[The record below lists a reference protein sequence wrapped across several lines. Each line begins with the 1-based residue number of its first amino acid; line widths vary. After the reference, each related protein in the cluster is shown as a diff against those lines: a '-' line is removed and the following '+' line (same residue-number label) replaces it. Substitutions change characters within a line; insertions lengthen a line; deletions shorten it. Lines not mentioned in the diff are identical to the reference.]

1 MRYVPR
7 GVFYSFRYLLIMTEN
22 RLKLPYIMPKN
33 DQNDVDFKFE
43 DFVKIDKPFFNFLVH
58 FE

>member
-1 MRYVPR
+1 
-7 GVFYSFRYLLIMTEN
+7 MTEN

-33 DQNDVDFKFE
+33 DQIDVDFKFE